1 MHKALQAKKNHH
13 YVWAE
18 YLRRWACEKD
28 NVYCLTEKG
37 KIRYDPVTA
46 MLKDDYFYKTKD
58 LSPNDVQF
66 ILAIQSRT
74 PLYLQEIHAKWI
86 SHFLMR
92 QDLGVNYRQ
101 SGIKIE
107 GVDQALHALS
117 CNELENI
124 HAAHEKAVLD
134 VMEELA
140 HENLEVL
147 ETKENWRA
155 FTTYLGQ
162 QITRT
167 KRMRDGYFSSL
178 HSQKR
183 LPLEQVQIAK
193 QTWWL
198 QSLLL
203 GINVGGSLYLSRDSM
218 NLSMLINRTSIP
230 FITSD
235 HPVVNVHECATNVH
249 PTSTDI
255 YYPISPRLAIT
266 LCDSMQF
273 SKGKHQVDDLT
284 ADHLNRMVAAQ
295 ANKHIVG
302 DSDEILKAYKK
313 LVGSNAQK
321 YNHYV
326 SNL

>member
-18 YLRRWACEKD
+18 YLRRWAREKD

-46 MLKDDYFYKTKD
+46 MLKDDYFYKTKA
-58 LSPNDVQF
+58 LLPTDVQF
-66 ILAIQSRT
+66 ILAIQSSA
-74 PLYLQEIHAKWI
+74 PPYLQEIHAKWI
-86 SHFLMR
+86 SHFLLR

-101 SGIKIE
+101 SSIKIE
-107 GVDQALHALS
+107 GLDQALHALS

-167 KRMRDGYFSSL
+167 KRMRDGYFNIL
-178 HSQKR
+178 NSQKR

-203 GINVGGSLYLSRDSM
+203 GINVGESLYLSRDSM
-218 NLSMLINRTSIP
+218 NLSMLINRTSTP

-255 YYPISPRLAIT
+255 FYPISPRLAIT

-273 SKGKHQVDDLT
+273 PKGKHQVDDLT

-321 YNHYV
+321 FNHYV